1 MTMKTQ
7 LDLKKI
13 LPDAIAVIAFIIIS
27 FCYFMPAITEGRVL
41 QQADIVGTV
50 GAGEEA
56 AEYYESHGERTRW
69 TNGLFGGMPT
79 YQIAPSYDSTDALK
93 GVVKA
98 YHLWLPEYVWLV
110 FVMLIG
116 FYIMLRVM
124 GMKSWL
130 SALGAIVWAF
140 SSYFFIIIAAGH
152 LWKFFVLAYIPPTIA
167 GIILTYK
174 GKYLAGGIMTAFF
187 MAIQILSNHVQ
198 MTYYSM
204 FIIAAMV
211 IAYFI
216 EAYKKHELNR
226 FFKASAVVAA
236 AVCIGALVN
245 LSNLY
250 HTYEYSKHTMRG
262 GSELSTETDNNRT
275 GHGLDRDYI
284 VQWSYGIGETFSLLV
299 PNVKGGASVPLAANE
314 TAMEKADS
322 RFMPL
327 YQGMSQYWGEQP
339 FTSGPVYV
347 GAFVVML
354 AILALF
360 IVKGPMKWAL
370 LIVTLLSFMLSWGKN
385 MMWFTNLFIDW
396 FPMYAKFRSVSS
408 ILVIAEFTIPLLAM
422 MGLKELFDHPDKM
435 KQRMRYALYSFA
447 IAGGIALLFWL
458 MPGVFFGDYVSDT
471 EYAALN
477 GNNIKNALASIGAT
491 PDMVIANLNDMRE
504 AIFRNDAI
512 RSFLVILIGS
522 LFLFAGMAGKLKPIY
537 AVIGMTAVCL
547 ADMWNVDK
555 RYLNDSQFVQP
566 KTNVN
571 LFPETPADKYILQDK
586 ALDYRVLNM
595 AVSTFND
602 NTTSYHHKSI
612 GGYHAA
618 KLQRYDDMIS
628 HYIVPEIGALQQHFM
643 TAGLDLTSYDGRN
656 TQVINMLNTKYI
668 IVPIGEGKTLPV
680 PNPHAMGNA
689 WFVDNVIYVDNAD
702 REIAGIADFDMR
714 HTAVAD
720 KKFESIL
727 GKDLAAKDSTDKI
740 ILTEYEPNRL
750 VYKVS
755 SKHGGLAVFSEIYYP
770 EWTATIDGKPL
781 EIGRVNYILRA
792 ANIPAGEHT
801 VEMTFDPHSI
811 HVTEAIAWTAIA
823 IIAAGIVAAIA
834 VTIARKRKKE

>member
-1 MTMKTQ
+1 
-7 LDLKKI
+7 
-13 LPDAIAVIAFIIIS
+13 
-27 FCYFMPAITEGRVL
+27 
-41 QQADIVGTV
+41 
-50 GAGEEA
+50 
-56 AEYYESHGERTRW
+56 
-69 TNGLFGGMPT
+69 
-79 YQIAPSYDSTDALK
+79 
-93 GVVKA
+93 
-98 YHLWLPEYVWLV
+98 
-110 FVMLIG
+110 
-116 FYIMLRVM
+116 
-124 GMKSWL
+124 
-130 SALGAIVWAF
+130 
-140 SSYFFIIIAAGH
+140 
-152 LWKFFVLAYIPPTIA
+152 
-167 GIILTYK
+167 
-174 GKYLAGGIMTAFF
+174 
-187 MAIQILSNHVQ
+187 
-198 MTYYSM
+198 
-204 FIIAAMV
+204 
-211 IAYFI
+211 
-216 EAYKKHELNR
+216 
-226 FFKASAVVAA
+226 
-236 AVCIGALVN
+236 
-245 LSNLY
+245 
-250 HTYEYSKHTMRG
+250 
-262 GSELSTETDNNRT
+262 
-275 GHGLDRDYI
+275 
-284 VQWSYGIGETFSLLV
+284 
-299 PNVKGGASVPLAANE
+299 
-314 TAMEKADS
+314 
-322 RFMPL
+322 
-327 YQGMSQYWGEQP
+327 
-339 FTSGPVYV
+339 
-347 GAFVVML
+347 
-354 AILALF
+354 
-360 IVKGPMKWAL
+360 
-370 LIVTLLSFMLSWGKN
+370 
-385 MMWFTNLFIDW
+385 
-396 FPMYAKFRSVSS
+396 
-408 ILVIAEFTIPLLAM
+408 
-422 MGLKELFDHPDKM
+422 
-435 KQRMRYALYSFA
+435 
-447 IAGGIALLFWL
+447 

-504 AIFRNDAI
+504 AIFRSDAI

-740 ILTEYEPNRL
+740 ITGDWPCSRKYTIRSGLPPSMASR
-750 VYKVS
+750 
-755 SKHGGLAVFSEIYYP
+755 SK
-770 EWTATIDGKPL
+770 
-781 EIGRVNYILRA
+781 
-792 ANIPAGEHT
+792 
-801 VEMTFDPHSI
+801 
-811 HVTEAIAWTAIA
+811 
-823 IIAAGIVAAIA
+823 
-834 VTIARKRKKE
+834 